1 VPFYTGRPINKAD
14 NKGETV
20 TALQS
25 APLPAGLYLVATP
38 IGNLRDMTLRAIEV
52 LGGVDLILC
61 EDTRVS
67 GKLMQAHGIKD
78 KKLDVYNDHSAD
90 RMRPKVLRM
99 IAEGSRVALISD
111 AGTPLISDPGYKLV
125 RDAHDLGLNVTSLPG
140 ANAVLTAMQLS
151 GLPTDKFSFI
161 GFLPPKEKARC
172 DVLREWASVPSTLVC
187 YETAP
192 RLIASLKDMLATLG
206 DRDAAVT
213 RELTK
218 MFEEV
223 RRDKLSN
230 LIAWYEANGEPRG
243 EIAVVIA
250 PPDAKVF
257 SDEVIEE
264 MLGEAL
270 QTMRVKDAATH
281 VAEKTGISSKKA
293 YDVAIMLQKA
303 TK

>member
-1 VPFYTGRPINKAD
+1 MPFYTGHMINKGA
-14 NKGETV
+14 TV
-20 TALQS
+20 TILQS

-52 LGGVDLILC
+52 LNGVDLILC

-90 RMRPKVLRM
+90 RMRPRVLRM
-99 IAEGSRVALISD
+99 IAEGQRVALISD

-125 RDAHDLGLNVTSLPG
+125 RDAQDLGLSVTSLPG

-161 GFLPPKEKARC
+161 GFLPPKEKARR
-172 DVLREWASVPSTLVC
+172 DVLGEWASVPSTLVC

-192 RLIASLKDMLATLG
+192 RLIASLKDMLAVLG

-223 RRDKLSN
+223 RRDKLSA
-230 LIAWYEANGEPRG
+230 LIAWYEGNGEPKG
-243 EIAVVIA
+243 EIALVVA
-250 PPDAKVF
+250 PPEARVF
-257 SDEVIEE
+257 SDEAIEE
-264 MLGEAL
+264 MLEKAL
-270 QTMRVKDAATH
+270 KTMRVKDAATH

-293 YDVAIMLQKA
+293 YDVAIMLQKRDE
-303 TK
+303 

>member
-1 VPFYTGRPINKAD
+1 MPFYTAHVF

-20 TALQS
+20 TILQA

-52 LGGVDLILC
+52 LNGVDLILC

-67 GKLMQAHGIKD
+67 GKLLQAHGIKD
-78 KKLDVYNDHSAD
+78 KKLDIYNDHTAD
-90 RMRPKVLRM
+90 RIRPKILRS
-99 IAEGSRVALISD
+99 IAEGKKIALISD
-111 AGTPLISDPGYKLV
+111 AGMPLISDPGYKLV
-125 RDAHDLGLNVTSLPG
+125 RDAQDIGLMVTSLPG

-151 GLPTDKFSFI
+151 GLPTDKFSFL

-172 DVLREWASVPSTLVC
+172 DTLRDWADAPSTLVC

-192 RLIASLKDMLATLG
+192 RLIASLKDMLKILG

-230 LIAWYEANGEPRG
+230 LVSHYESSGEPKG
-243 EIAVVIA
+243 EIVIVIG
-250 PPDAKVF
+250 PPGKKVF
-257 SDEVIEE
+257 NDESIHD
-264 MLGEAL
+264 ML
-270 QTMRVKDAATH
+270 QTALKTMSVKDAAAQ
-281 VAEKTGISSKKA
+281 VALQTGLKKKDMYERA
-293 YDVAIMLQKA
+293 LMLGDRI
-303 TK
+303 